1 MEIQKVK
8 ISDLPVTEDLNGLK
22 TLGTTAENTSKAAEL
37 TFIADAATSANEAA
51 TNANQAAENA
61 NTSAANADAK
71 AEAAQKAADNATASA
86 NQADQAA
93 VNANT
98 ATTRATAAA
107 EKAENAADVAIGV
120 VNEAQQATA
129 NANQAAQSANEA
141 ATNANQA
148 AASANDAATEAHT
161 QAEYAKTQGDYA
173 KAEGDRVLAEK
184 GQPGGL
190 AELDESG
197 RVPSSQLPSYVD
209 DVVEYSS
216 RSDFPATGESGKIY
230 VATDTNLAYRWGGT
244 EYVEI
249 SPSLAL
255 GTTAETAGRGDWTQA
270 AYNHSLI
277 KDGSNP
283 HKTTF
288 ASLPDKPTSLP
299 PGGNAGGDLTGTY
312 PNPTIGAGK
321 VTTAKIADGAVIAAK
336 LAEQYIVNR
345 GAISDLN
352 NATTYG
358 FYTYDTTTQN
368 APTSYGSVIVVE
380 GTGHEANWVQLALG
394 YSSGDVNPSI
404 FIRLRQ
410 SYTVWGPWVKVWNSN
425 NFNPDSKLSYS
436 EFGGDLDTIST
447 SGMYRLLSGCTNIPL
462 GSSQGCFLLHTNW
475 DANAAQQMYFVYST
489 TDIYI
494 RNKVNGTWKPWQKV
508 WNAGN
513 FNPDSK
519 FPYLGMGGVN
529 DNSNEIGAGYS
540 GSSAG
545 GNFNGP
551 FIKFGQTSNYM
562 TELYNRHDQDVF
574 QIRRMVNGEWQ
585 AFVNLWHSG
594 NFNPDDKFGFSAD
607 QLSDLNNAPNNAF
620 FVGAYNA
627 TNSPV
632 QNSWSNGFTIAYGNN
647 TDFRKQFCYAGE
659 KWWTRGRDG
668 VNWGT
673 WRQIWD
679 SGNFNPDNYLPLSG
693 GKMITGDFQFKDGV
707 SVRDAAGRS
716 VVGLLDVAGDG
727 VCVAVGNGI
736 RKTRIVTP
744 DDTPVY
750 RNDSKGTY
758 RIYDSSNLGNAT
770 TSKAGLMS
778 AADKTKL
785 DGLSGG
791 GLNIPASGEVAISG
805 WTYNGKQ
812 VYAQRWTGEFTGVT
826 KNLTTIEGLSAILM
840 KGGTL
845 FLYGSQSNSVG
856 LGSSQW
862 NQTTGDIARISDL
875 QYNLSTGS
883 VTVAAWYG
891 GTSSP
896 TTVNWSYEVWAAYT
910 K

>member
-249 SPSLAL
+249 GPSLAL

-345 GAISDLN
+345 DAAADLN
-352 NATTYG
+352 TATAYG
-358 FYTYDTTTQN
+358 VYTYNKNTANT
-368 APTSYGSVIVVE
+368 PTEYGSVFVLE
-380 GTGHEANWVQLALG
+380 GTGRAANWIQLAIG
-394 YSSGDVNPSI
+394 YSVGYI
-404 FIRLRQ
+404 FP
-410 SYTVWGPWVKVWNSN
+410 V
-425 NFNPDSKLSYS
+425 
-436 EFGGDLDTIST
+436 
-447 SGMYRLLSGCTNIPL
+447 
-462 GSSQGCFLLHTNW
+462 
-475 DANAAQQMYFVYST
+475 
-489 TDIYI
+489 IYI
-494 RNKVNGTWKPWQKV
+494 RYRTSLTNWGNWARV
-508 WNAGN
+508 W
-513 FNPDSK
+513 D
-519 FPYLGMGGVN
+519 
-529 DNSNEIGAGYS
+529 
-540 GSSAG
+540 
-545 GNFNGP
+545 
-551 FIKFGQTSNYM
+551 
-562 TELYNRHDQDVF
+562 
-574 QIRRMVNGEWQ
+574 
-585 AFVNLWHSG
+585 SG
-594 NFNPDDKFGFSAD
+594 NFNPDNYLNAKKG
-607 QLSDLNNAPNNAF
+607 LISDLNTATGSGVYYFSTPGSVNTPENYGSLLVVATVDNGSPWINQFAFGTSNKIWHRQNINNA
-620 FVGAYNA
+620 GW
-627 TNSPV
+627 
-632 QNSWSNGFTIAYGNN
+632 NSWTYL
-647 TDFRKQFCYAGE
+647 Y
-659 KWWTRGRDG
+659 
-668 VNWGT
+668 
-673 WRQIWD
+673 D

-693 GKMITGDFQFKDGV
+693 NKMITGDFQFKDGV

-736 RKTRIVTP
+736 RQTRIVTP

-750 RNDSKGTY
+750 RNDSKGSY

-862 NQTTGDIARISDL
+862 NQNTGDITRISDL

-883 VTVAAWYG
+883 VTVAAWYS

>member
-61 NTSAANADAK
+61 NTSASNADAK
-71 AEAAQKAADNATASA
+71 AEVAQKAADNATASA

-209 DVVEYSS
+209 DVINVATYSQL
-216 RSDFPATGESGKIY
+216 PNPGESGKIY
-230 VATDTNLAYRWGGT
+230 ITEDTNLAYRWSGT
-244 EYVEI
+244 GYAEI

-255 GTTAETAGRGDWTQA
+255 GTTAETAGRGDWTHE

-288 ASLPDKPTSLP
+288 ASLPDKDKVWTSDNFNPDNYLPKTTPT
-299 PGGNAGGDLTGTY
+299 
-312 PNPTIGAGK
+312 
-321 VTTAKIADGAVIAAK
+321 ADGGV
-336 LAEQYIVNR
+336 IVNGETAVGKR
-345 GAISDLN
+345 PYLKFHIPGVNHSQFVMDENGTVNLLNGSDQTPGAFKSFSAGAIFSNGKRVWDSGNLNPDDKFGFSAAQLSDLN
-352 NATTYG
+352 NAPNNAFFVGAYNATNSPVQNSWSNGFTIAYG
-358 FYTYDTTTQN
+358 
-368 APTSYGSVIVVE
+368 
-380 GTGHEANWVQLALG
+380 
-394 YSSGDVNPSI
+394 
-404 FIRLRQ
+404 
-410 SYTVWGPWVKVWNSN
+410 N
-425 NFNPDSKLSYS
+425 NTDFKKQFCYAGEKWWTRGRD
-436 EFGGDLDTIST
+436 G
-447 SGMYRLLSGCTNIPL
+447 
-462 GSSQGCFLLHTNW
+462 TNW
-475 DANAAQQMYFVYST
+475 GAWRQIWDS
-489 TDIYI
+489 
-494 RNKVNGTWKPWQKV
+494 GS
-508 WNAGN
+508 

-585 AFVNLWHSG
+585 PFVSLWHSG
-594 NFNPDDKFGFSAD
+594 
-607 QLSDLNNAPNNAF
+607 
-620 FVGAYNA
+620 
-627 TNSPV
+627 
-632 QNSWSNGFTIAYGNN
+632 
-647 TDFRKQFCYAGE
+647 
-659 KWWTRGRDG
+659 
-668 VNWGT
+668 
-673 WRQIWD
+673 
-679 SGNFNPDNYLPLSG
+679 
-693 GKMITGDFQFKDGV
+693 
-707 SVRDAAGRS
+707 
-716 VVGLLDVAGDG
+716 
-727 VCVAVGNGI
+727 
-736 RKTRIVTP
+736 
-744 DDTPVY
+744 
-750 RNDSKGTY
+750 
-758 RIYDSSNLGNAT
+758 NLGNAT

-812 VYAQRWTGEFTGVT
+812 VYAQRWAGDTSTGAVVSGRNTSKTLASVNMSQLIMQGGAFY
-826 KNLTTIEGLSAILM
+826 LS
-840 KGGTL
+840 
-845 FLYGSQSNSVG
+845 
-856 LGSSQW
+856 
-862 NQTTGDIARISDL
+862 GDIANTFTVLGSQRWADSGAPIMNSRLDFNVEDGTVTL
-875 QYNLSTGS
+875 KIYST
-883 VTVAAWYG
+883 
-891 GTSSP
+891 TSG
-896 TTVNWSYEVWAAYT
+896 VFVYDIWAAYT

>member
-148 AASANDAATEAHT
+148 ATSANDAATEAHT

-209 DVVEYSS
+209 DVINVATYSQL
-216 RSDFPATGESGKIY
+216 PNPGESGKIY
-230 VATDTNLAYRWGGT
+230 ITEDTNLTYRWSGT
-244 EYVEI
+244 GYAEI

-299 PGGNAGGDLTGTY
+299 AEGGEAESA
-312 PNPTIGAGK
+312 IK
-321 VTTAKIADGAVIAAK
+321 DGNGNVIA
-336 LAEQYIVNR
+336 
-345 GAISDLN
+345 
-352 NATTYG
+352 
-358 FYTYDTTTQN
+358 
-368 APTSYGSVIVVE
+368 
-380 GTGHEANWVQLALG
+380 
-394 YSSGDVNPSI
+394 
-404 FIRLRQ
+404 
-410 SYTVWGPWVKVWNSN
+410 
-425 NFNPDSKLSYS
+425 
-436 EFGGDLDTIST
+436 
-447 SGMYRLLSGCTNIPL
+447 
-462 GSSQGCFLLHTNW
+462 
-475 DANAAQQMYFVYST
+475 
-489 TDIYI
+489 
-494 RNKVNGTWKPWQKV
+494 
-508 WNAGN
+508 
-513 FNPDSK
+513 
-519 FPYLGMGGVN
+519 
-529 DNSNEIGAGYS
+529 
-540 GSSAG
+540 
-545 GNFNGP
+545 
-551 FIKFGQTSNYM
+551 
-562 TELYNRHDQDVF
+562 
-574 QIRRMVNGEWQ
+574 
-585 AFVNLWHSG
+585 
-594 NFNPDDKFGFSAD
+594 
-607 QLSDLNNAPNNAF
+607 
-620 FVGAYNA
+620 
-627 TNSPV
+627 
-632 QNSWSNGFTIAYGNN
+632 N
-647 TDFRKQFCYAGE
+647 T
-659 KWWTRGRDG
+659 
-668 VNWGT
+668 
-673 WRQIWD
+673 
-679 SGNFNPDNYLPLSG
+679 YLPLSG
-693 GKMITGDFQFKDGV
+693 NKMITGDFQLKDGV
-707 SVRDAAGRS
+707 AVRDAAGRS

-727 VCVAVGNGI
+727 VCVTVGNGVK
-736 RKTRIVTP
+736 KTRIITP

-750 RNDSKGTY
+750 RNDSKGAYRIYDSSNFNPDNYLNAKKGLIADLNTATDSGVYYFSTPGSVNTPENYGSLLVVATVDNGSPWINQFAFGTSNKIWHRQNINNAGWNSWTY
-758 RIYDSSNLGNAT
+758 LYDSSNFNPDNYLLLSGGTMTGDITFGSNGRSLRGSDGWNIAGVLYDTPNARYVTAIGTGSRRLILVSPDSIYRGAGRVAEDYMIYDSSNLGNAT

-805 WTYNGKQ
+805 WMYNGKQ
-812 VYAQRWTGEFTGVT
+812 VYAQRWAGDTSTGAVVSGRNTSKTLASVNMSQLIMQGGAFY
-826 KNLTTIEGLSAILM
+826 LS
-840 KGGTL
+840 
-845 FLYGSQSNSVG
+845 
-856 LGSSQW
+856 
-862 NQTTGDIARISDL
+862 GDIANTFTVLGSQRWADSGAPIMNSRLDFNVEDGTVTL
-875 QYNLSTGS
+875 KIYST
-883 VTVAAWYG
+883 
-891 GTSSP
+891 TSG
-896 TTVNWSYEVWAAYT
+896 VFVYDIWAAYT

>member
-120 VNEAQQATA
+120 VKEAQQATD
-129 NANQAAQSANEA
+129 NAIQAAQSANEA

-148 AASANDAATEAHT
+148 ATSANEAATNANQAATSANDAATEAHT

-209 DVVEYSS
+209 DVINVATYSQL
-216 RSDFPATGESGKIY
+216 PNPGESGKIY
-230 VATDTNLAYRWGGT
+230 ITEDTNLTYRWSGT
-244 EYVEI
+244 GYAEI

-299 PGGNAGGDLTGTY
+299 AEGGEAESA
-312 PNPTIGAGK
+312 IK
-321 VTTAKIADGAVIAAK
+321 DGNGNVIA
-336 LAEQYIVNR
+336 
-345 GAISDLN
+345 
-352 NATTYG
+352 
-358 FYTYDTTTQN
+358 
-368 APTSYGSVIVVE
+368 
-380 GTGHEANWVQLALG
+380 
-394 YSSGDVNPSI
+394 
-404 FIRLRQ
+404 
-410 SYTVWGPWVKVWNSN
+410 
-425 NFNPDSKLSYS
+425 
-436 EFGGDLDTIST
+436 
-447 SGMYRLLSGCTNIPL
+447 
-462 GSSQGCFLLHTNW
+462 
-475 DANAAQQMYFVYST
+475 
-489 TDIYI
+489 
-494 RNKVNGTWKPWQKV
+494 
-508 WNAGN
+508 
-513 FNPDSK
+513 
-519 FPYLGMGGVN
+519 
-529 DNSNEIGAGYS
+529 
-540 GSSAG
+540 
-545 GNFNGP
+545 
-551 FIKFGQTSNYM
+551 
-562 TELYNRHDQDVF
+562 
-574 QIRRMVNGEWQ
+574 
-585 AFVNLWHSG
+585 
-594 NFNPDDKFGFSAD
+594 
-607 QLSDLNNAPNNAF
+607 
-620 FVGAYNA
+620 
-627 TNSPV
+627 
-632 QNSWSNGFTIAYGNN
+632 N
-647 TDFRKQFCYAGE
+647 T
-659 KWWTRGRDG
+659 
-668 VNWGT
+668 
-673 WRQIWD
+673 
-679 SGNFNPDNYLPLSG
+679 YLPLSG
-693 GKMITGDFQFKDGV
+693 NKMITGDFQLKDGV
-707 SVRDAAGRS
+707 AVRNAAGRS

-727 VCVAVGNGI
+727 VCVAVGNGVK
-736 RKTRIVTP
+736 KTRIITP

-750 RNDSKGTY
+750 RNDSKGAY
-758 RIYDSSNLGNAT
+758 RIYDSSNFNPDNYLNAKKGLIADLNTATDSGVYYFSTPGSVNTPENYGSLLVVATVDNGSPWINQFAFGTSNKIWHRQNINNAGWNSWMYLYDSSNFNPDNYLLLSGGTMTGDITFGSNGRSLRGSDGGNIAGVLYDTPNARYVTAIGTGSRRLILVSPASIYRGAGGVAENYMIYDSSNLGNAT

-812 VYAQRWTGEFTGVT
+812 VYAQRWTGEFIGVT

-856 LGSSQW
+856 LCSSRW
-862 NQTTGDIARISDL
+862 NQNTGGITHISDL
-875 QYNLSTGS
+875 QYSLSTGS

-891 GTSSP
+891 GASSP

>member
-148 AASANDAATEAHT
+148 ATSANDAATEAHT

-209 DVVEYSS
+209 DVINVATYSQL
-216 RSDFPATGESGKIY
+216 PNPGESGKIY
-230 VATDTNLAYRWGGT
+230 ITEDTNLTYRWSGSG
-244 EYVEI
+244 YVEI

-255 GTTAETAGRGDWTQA
+255 GETSATAYRGDRGKA
-270 AYNHSLI
+270 AYDHSQI

-288 ASLPDKPTSLP
+288 ASLPDKPTSLT

-345 GAISDLN
+345 GAASDLN
-352 NATTYG
+352 SATTYG

-380 GTGHEANWVQLALG
+380 GTGREANWAQLALG

-425 NFNPDSKLSYS
+425 NFNPDDYLPKTTPNVNGGIIINGETTVGYRPYLKFHIPGVNYSQFVMDENGTVHLLNGSEQTPRTYKPLKAGPIFSNGNRVWDSGNFNPDSKLNYS

-462 GSSQGCFLLHTNW
+462 GSLQGCFLLHTNW

-494 RNKVNGTWKPWQKV
+494 RNKVGGTWKPWQKV

-585 AFVNLWHSG
+585 PFVSLWHSG
-594 NFNPDDKFGFSAD
+594 
-607 QLSDLNNAPNNAF
+607 
-620 FVGAYNA
+620 
-627 TNSPV
+627 
-632 QNSWSNGFTIAYGNN
+632 
-647 TDFRKQFCYAGE
+647 
-659 KWWTRGRDG
+659 
-668 VNWGT
+668 
-673 WRQIWD
+673 
-679 SGNFNPDNYLPLSG
+679 
-693 GKMITGDFQFKDGV
+693 
-707 SVRDAAGRS
+707 
-716 VVGLLDVAGDG
+716 
-727 VCVAVGNGI
+727 
-736 RKTRIVTP
+736 
-744 DDTPVY
+744 
-750 RNDSKGTY
+750 
-758 RIYDSSNLGNAT
+758 NLGNAT

-862 NQTTGDIARISDL
+862 NQNTGDITRISDL

>member
-321 VTTAKIADGAVIAAK
+321 VTTAKIADKAVTAAK
-336 LAEQYIVNR
+336 LADQYIVNR
-345 GAISDLN
+345 DAAADLNTATAYGVYTYNKNTANTPTEYGSVFVLEGTGRASNWIQLAIGYSEGYIFPVIYIRYRTSLTNWGNWARVWDSSNFNPDNKFGLSGIISDLN
-352 NATTYG
+352 NAPLNAVFSTNGTPA
-358 FYTYDTTTQN
+358 N
-368 APTSYGSVIVVE
+368 APLENAYFQGFTF
-380 GTGHEANWVQLALG
+380 AMDN
-394 YSSGDVNPSI
+394 
-404 FIRLRQ
+404 
-410 SYTVWGPWVKVWNSN
+410 
-425 NFNPDSKLSYS
+425 NPDFKRQWAFKDKKIWFRNLHAGSWSAWT
-436 EFGGDLDTIST
+436 DV
-447 SGMYRLLSGCTNIPL
+447 IPL
-462 GSSQGCFLLHTNW
+462 
-475 DANAAQQMYFVYST
+475 
-489 TDIYI
+489 
-494 RNKVNGTWKPWQKV
+494 
-508 WNAGN
+508 
-513 FNPDSK
+513 
-519 FPYLGMGGVN
+519 
-529 DNSNEIGAGYS
+529 
-540 GSSAG
+540 
-545 GNFNGP
+545 
-551 FIKFGQTSNYM
+551 
-562 TELYNRHDQDVF
+562 
-574 QIRRMVNGEWQ
+574 
-585 AFVNLWHSG
+585 
-594 NFNPDDKFGFSAD
+594 
-607 QLSDLNNAPNNAF
+607 
-620 FVGAYNA
+620 
-627 TNSPV
+627 
-632 QNSWSNGFTIAYGNN
+632 
-647 TDFRKQFCYAGE
+647 
-659 KWWTRGRDG
+659 
-668 VNWGT
+668 
-673 WRQIWD
+673 
-679 SGNFNPDNYLPLSG
+679 DNYLPLSG
-693 GKMITGDFQFKDGV
+693 NKMITGDFQFKDGV
-707 SVRDAAGRS
+707 SVRDATGRS

-727 VCVAVGNGI
+727 VCVALGNSV
-736 RKTRIVTP
+736 RNTRIVTP

-750 RNDSKGTY
+750 RNDSKGAY

-770 TSKAGLMS
+770 TSQAGLMS

-845 FLYGSQSNSVG
+845 FLYGSRSNSVG

-862 NQTTGDIARISDL
+862 NQNTGDITRISDL

>member
-61 NTSAANADAK
+61 NTSATNADAK

-148 AASANDAATEAHT
+148 ATSANDAATEAHT

-209 DVVEYSS
+209 DVINVATYSQL
-216 RSDFPATGESGKIY
+216 PNPGESGKIY
-230 VATDTNLAYRWGGT
+230 ITEDTNLTYRWSGT
-244 EYVEI
+244 GYAEI

-288 ASLPDKPTSLP
+288 ASLPDKPTSLT

-345 GAISDLN
+345 GAASDLN
-352 NATTYG
+352 SATTYG

-380 GTGHEANWVQLALG
+380 GTGREANWAQLALG

-425 NFNPDSKLSYS
+425 
-436 EFGGDLDTIST
+436 DL
-447 SGMYRLLSGCTNIPL
+447 
-462 GSSQGCFLLHTNW
+462 
-475 DANAAQQMYFVYST
+475 
-489 TDIYI
+489 
-494 RNKVNGTWKPWQKV
+494 
-508 WNAGN
+508 
-513 FNPDSK
+513 
-519 FPYLGMGGVN
+519 
-529 DNSNEIGAGYS
+529 
-540 GSSAG
+540 
-545 GNFNGP
+545 
-551 FIKFGQTSNYM
+551 
-562 TELYNRHDQDVF
+562 
-574 QIRRMVNGEWQ
+574 
-585 AFVNLWHSG
+585 
-594 NFNPDDKFGFSAD
+594 NPDDYLPKTTPNVNGGIIINGETTVGYRPYLKFHIPGVNYSQFVMD
-607 QLSDLNNAPNNAF
+607 ENGTVHLLNGSEQTTGTYKPLKAGPIF
-620 FVGAYNA
+620 
-627 TNSPV
+627 
-632 QNSWSNGFTIAYGNN
+632 SNGN
-647 TDFRKQFCYAGE
+647 R
-659 KWWTRGRDG
+659 
-668 VNWGT
+668 V
-673 WRQIWD
+673 WD
-679 SGNFNPDNYLPLSG
+679 SGNFNPDSKLNYSEFGGDLNTVGTSGIYRLLSSCTNTPNSGSSQGSHIIHTNWDTNAAHQLYFEYYGSMFYRYKHG
-693 GKMITGDFQFKDGV
+693 GEWSDWKRVWTQFEFNPDSKFNNLYNVNDSDNV
-707 SVRDAAGRS
+707 
-716 VVGLLDVAGDG
+716 
-727 VCVAVGNGI
+727 VGNGYTITETGSSFSGPFLKWGKKDYMVEFFTGNNINDI
-736 RKTRIVTP
+736 RI
-744 DDTPVY
+744 
-750 RNDSKGTY
+750 RNMFNGVWGDSVKMYHSG
-758 RIYDSSNLGNAT
+758 NLGNAT
-770 TSKAGLMS
+770 TSQAGLMS

-791 GLNIPASGEVAISG
+791 GLNIPASGEVAVSG

-812 VYAQRWTGEFTGVT
+812 VYAQRWTGEFTGGT

-862 NQTTGDIARISDL
+862 NQTTGDITRISDL

>member
-1 MEIQKVK
+1 MILTEAQLQEIAARVASIIRAQSTGVGE
-8 ISDLPVTEDLNGLK
+8 LPIAETLEGIVSIPALRFNGNVPEVVEAPIGKLQDIALDAVTDATNAATEATEEAIQATNQAKAATDRATAGAERVEEATSNAEQALTQANK
-22 TLGTTAENTSKAAEL
+22 AIADASTAITTAETAATNANAKADLAQQ
-37 TFIADAATSANEAA
+37 AATSAN
-51 TNANQAAENA
+51 
-61 NTSAANADAK
+61 
-71 AEAAQKAADNATASA
+71 
-86 NQADQAA
+86 
-93 VNANT
+93 T
-98 ATTRATAAA
+98 ATTNATS
-107 EKAENAADVAIGV
+107 
-120 VNEAQQATA
+120 QA
-129 NANQAAQSANEA
+129 N
-141 ATNANQA
+141 
-148 AASANDAATEAHT
+148 
-161 QAEYAKTQGDYA
+161 YAKTQGDYA
-173 KAEGDRVLAEK
+173 KAEGDRVLADK

-209 DVVEYSS
+209 DVINVATYSQL
-216 RSDFPATGESGKIY
+216 PNPGESGKIY
-230 VATDTNLAYRWGGT
+230 ITEDTNLTYRWSGT
-244 EYVEI
+244 GYAEI

-312 PNPTIGAGK
+312 PNPTIA
-321 VTTAKIADGAVIAAK
+321 AGAVTAAK

-345 GAISDLN
+345 GAVSDLN

-358 FYTYDTTTQN
+358 FYTYDATTQN
-368 APTSYGSVIVVE
+368 APTSYGSVLVVE
-380 GTGHEANWVQLALG
+380 GTGRAGNWIQLAIG
-394 YSSGDVNPSI
+394 YSSGYI
-404 FIRLRQ
+404 FP
-410 SYTVWGPWVKVWNSN
+410 V
-425 NFNPDSKLSYS
+425 
-436 EFGGDLDTIST
+436 
-447 SGMYRLLSGCTNIPL
+447 
-462 GSSQGCFLLHTNW
+462 
-475 DANAAQQMYFVYST
+475 
-489 TDIYI
+489 IYI
-494 RNKVNGTWKPWQKV
+494 RYRTSLTYW
-508 WNAGN
+508 GN
-513 FNPDSK
+513 WAR
-519 FPYLGMGGVN
+519 V
-529 DNSNEIGAGYS
+529 
-540 GSSAG
+540 
-545 GNFNGP
+545 
-551 FIKFGQTSNYM
+551 
-562 TELYNRHDQDVF
+562 
-574 QIRRMVNGEWQ
+574 
-585 AFVNLWHSG
+585 
-594 NFNPDDKFGFSAD
+594 
-607 QLSDLNNAPNNAF
+607 
-620 FVGAYNA
+620 
-627 TNSPV
+627 
-632 QNSWSNGFTIAYGNN
+632 
-647 TDFRKQFCYAGE
+647 
-659 KWWTRGRDG
+659 
-668 VNWGT
+668 
-673 WRQIWD
+673 WD
-679 SGNFNPDNYLPLSG
+679 SSNFNPDNYLPLSG
-693 GKMITGDFQFKDGV
+693 NKMITGDFQFKDGV
-707 SVRDAAGRS
+707 AVRDAAGRS

-727 VCVAVGNGI
+727 VCVAVGNSAK
-736 RKTRIVTP
+736 KTRIITP

-750 RNDSKGTY
+750 RNDSKGAY
-758 RIYDSSNLGNAT
+758 RIYDSSNFNPNDYLPLSGNKTITGNVALANEVMITNQNGGNLVGFRNSLSEFGDAGHATRIVSNDSDLQHWRGGQNTIIYDSSNLGNAT

-845 FLYGSQSNSVG
+845 FLYESRSNSVG

-862 NQTTGDIARISDL
+862 NQTTGDITRISDL

>member
-270 AYNHSLI
+270 GYNHSLI

-299 PGGNAGGDLTGTY
+299 AEGGEAESA
-312 PNPTIGAGK
+312 IK
-321 VTTAKIADGAVIAAK
+321 DGNGNVIANTYLPLSGNKMITGDFQFKDGVAVRDAAGRSVVG
-336 LAEQYIVNR
+336 LLDVAGDGVCVAVGNSVRNTRIVTPDDTPVYRNDSK
-345 GAISDLN
+345 GAYRI
-352 NATTYG
+352 
-358 FYTYDTTTQN
+358 YD
-368 APTSYGSVIVVE
+368 
-380 GTGHEANWVQLALG
+380 
-394 YSSGDVNPSI
+394 SS
-404 FIRLRQ
+404 
-410 SYTVWGPWVKVWNSN
+410 
-425 NFNPDSKLSYS
+425 NFNPDRKLSYS

-494 RNKVNGTWKPWQKV
+494 RNKVGGTWKPWQKV

-585 AFVNLWHSG
+585 PFVSLWHSG
-594 NFNPDDKFGFSAD
+594 
-607 QLSDLNNAPNNAF
+607 
-620 FVGAYNA
+620 
-627 TNSPV
+627 
-632 QNSWSNGFTIAYGNN
+632 
-647 TDFRKQFCYAGE
+647 
-659 KWWTRGRDG
+659 
-668 VNWGT
+668 
-673 WRQIWD
+673 
-679 SGNFNPDNYLPLSG
+679 
-693 GKMITGDFQFKDGV
+693 
-707 SVRDAAGRS
+707 
-716 VVGLLDVAGDG
+716 
-727 VCVAVGNGI
+727 
-736 RKTRIVTP
+736 
-744 DDTPVY
+744 
-750 RNDSKGTY
+750 
-758 RIYDSSNLGNAT
+758 NLGNAT
-770 TSKAGLMS
+770 TSQAGLMS

-862 NQTTGDIARISDL
+862 NQTTGDITRISDL

>member
-22 TLGTTAENTSKAAEL
+22 TLGATAENTSKAAEL

-148 AASANDAATEAHT
+148 ATSANDAATEAHT

-209 DVVEYSS
+209 DVINVATYSQL
-216 RSDFPATGESGKIY
+216 PNPGESGKIY
-230 VATDTNLAYRWGGT
+230 ITEDTNLTYRWSGT
-244 EYVEI
+244 GYAEI

-255 GTTAETAGRGDWTQA
+255 GTTAETAGRGDWTHE

-345 GAISDLN
+345 GAASDLN
-352 NATTYG
+352 SATTYG

-380 GTGHEANWVQLALG
+380 GTGREANWAQLALG

-425 NFNPDSKLSYS
+425 DLNPDRKLSYS

-494 RNKVNGTWKPWQKV
+494 RNKVGGTWNPWQKV

-513 FNPDSK
+513 FNPD
-519 FPYLGMGGVN
+519 
-529 DNSNEIGAGYS
+529 
-540 GSSAG
+540 
-545 GNFNGP
+545 
-551 FIKFGQTSNYM
+551 
-562 TELYNRHDQDVF
+562 
-574 QIRRMVNGEWQ
+574 
-585 AFVNLWHSG
+585 
-594 NFNPDDKFGFSAD
+594 DKFGFNAT

-647 TDFRKQFCYAGE
+647 TDFKKQFCYAGE

-668 VNWGT
+668 TNWGA

-679 SGNFNPDNYLPLSG
+679 SRSFNPANYLNANKGLIADLNTATDSG
-693 GKMITGDFQFKDGV
+693 VYYFSTPGSVNTPEGYGSLLVVTTIDNGSPWINQF
-707 SVRDAAGRS
+707 AF
-716 VVGLLDVAGDG
+716 
-727 VCVAVGNGI
+727 
-736 RKTRIVTP
+736 
-744 DDTPVY
+744 
-750 RNDSKGTY
+750 GTSNKIWHRQNINNRGWNSWTY
-758 RIYDSSNLGNAT
+758 LYDSGNLGNAT
-770 TSKAGLMS
+770 TSQAGLMS

-862 NQTTGDIARISDL
+862 NQTTGDITRISDL

>member
-148 AASANDAATEAHT
+148 ATSANDAATEAHT

-173 KAEGDRVLAEK
+173 KSEGDRVLAEK

-209 DVVEYSS
+209 DVVEYPS

-288 ASLPDKPTSLP
+288 ASLPDKPASLP
-299 PGGNAGGDLTGTY
+299 ANGGNAESA
-312 PNPTIGAGK
+312 IK
-321 VTTAKIADGAVIAAK
+321 DGNGNVIA
-336 LAEQYIVNR
+336 
-345 GAISDLN
+345 
-352 NATTYG
+352 
-358 FYTYDTTTQN
+358 
-368 APTSYGSVIVVE
+368 
-380 GTGHEANWVQLALG
+380 
-394 YSSGDVNPSI
+394 
-404 FIRLRQ
+404 
-410 SYTVWGPWVKVWNSN
+410 
-425 NFNPDSKLSYS
+425 
-436 EFGGDLDTIST
+436 
-447 SGMYRLLSGCTNIPL
+447 
-462 GSSQGCFLLHTNW
+462 
-475 DANAAQQMYFVYST
+475 
-489 TDIYI
+489 
-494 RNKVNGTWKPWQKV
+494 
-508 WNAGN
+508 
-513 FNPDSK
+513 
-519 FPYLGMGGVN
+519 
-529 DNSNEIGAGYS
+529 
-540 GSSAG
+540 
-545 GNFNGP
+545 
-551 FIKFGQTSNYM
+551 
-562 TELYNRHDQDVF
+562 
-574 QIRRMVNGEWQ
+574 
-585 AFVNLWHSG
+585 
-594 NFNPDDKFGFSAD
+594 
-607 QLSDLNNAPNNAF
+607 
-620 FVGAYNA
+620 
-627 TNSPV
+627 
-632 QNSWSNGFTIAYGNN
+632 N
-647 TDFRKQFCYAGE
+647 T
-659 KWWTRGRDG
+659 
-668 VNWGT
+668 
-673 WRQIWD
+673 
-679 SGNFNPDNYLPLSG
+679 YLPLSG
-693 GKMITGDFQFKDGV
+693 NKMITGDFQFKDGV
-707 SVRDAAGRS
+707 AVRDATGRS

-727 VCVAVGNGI
+727 VCVAVGNSVN
-736 RKTRIVTP
+736 KTRIITP

-750 RNDSKGTY
+750 RNDSKGAY
-758 RIYDSSNLGNAT
+758 RIYDSSNFNPDNYMPLSGGVMSARNSYPQLSMPMPTSVSGDSVFLHIGISSDSKVKLRRYNATLDSFSELSLSNTELTAILNGVSRTIYHSGNFNPGNYLLLSGGTMTGDIAFGSNGRSLRGSDGGNIAGVLYDTPNERYVTAIGTGSRRLILVSPASIYRGADGVAENYMIYDSGNLGNAT

-862 NQTTGDIARISDL
+862 NQTTGDITRISDL

>member
-51 TNANQAAENA
+51 TNANQAAKNA

-71 AEAAQKAADNATASA
+71 AEAAQKAANNATASA

-209 DVVEYSS
+209 DVINVATYSQL
-216 RSDFPATGESGKIY
+216 PNPGESGKIY
-230 VATDTNLAYRWGGT
+230 ITEDTNLTYRWSGSG
-244 EYVEI
+244 YVEI

-255 GTTAETAGRGDWTQA
+255 GETSATAYRGDRGKA
-270 AYNHSLI
+270 AYDHSQI

-299 PGGNAGGDLTGTY
+299 PGGNAGGDLAGTY
-312 PNPTIGAGK
+312 PNPTIGTGK
-321 VTTAKIADGAVIAAK
+321 VTTAKIADKAVTAAK
-336 LAEQYIVNR
+336 LADQYIVNR
-345 GAISDLN
+345 GAVSNLN

-358 FYTYDTTTQN
+358 FYTYDATTQN

-380 GTGHEANWVQLALG
+380 GTGHEANWAQLALG

-410 SYTVWGPWVKVWNSN
+410 SYIAWGPWVKVWNSN
-425 NFNPDSKLSYS
+425 NFNPDDYLPKTTPNVNGGIIINGETTVGYRPYLKFHIPGVNYSQFVMDENGTVHLLNGSEQTPGTYKPLKAGPIFSNGNRVWDSGNFNPDSKLNYS

-494 RNKVNGTWKPWQKV
+494 RNKVGGTWNPWQKV

-585 AFVNLWHSG
+585 PFVSLWHSG
-594 NFNPDDKFGFSAD
+594 
-607 QLSDLNNAPNNAF
+607 
-620 FVGAYNA
+620 
-627 TNSPV
+627 
-632 QNSWSNGFTIAYGNN
+632 
-647 TDFRKQFCYAGE
+647 
-659 KWWTRGRDG
+659 
-668 VNWGT
+668 
-673 WRQIWD
+673 
-679 SGNFNPDNYLPLSG
+679 
-693 GKMITGDFQFKDGV
+693 
-707 SVRDAAGRS
+707 
-716 VVGLLDVAGDG
+716 
-727 VCVAVGNGI
+727 
-736 RKTRIVTP
+736 
-744 DDTPVY
+744 
-750 RNDSKGTY
+750 
-758 RIYDSSNLGNAT
+758 NLGNAT

-862 NQTTGDIARISDL
+862 NQTTGDITRISDL

>member
-61 NTSAANADAK
+61 NTSATNADAK

-148 AASANDAATEAHT
+148 AENANTSATNADAKAEAAQKAADNATASANQADQAAVNANTATTRATAAAEKAENAADVAIGVVNEAQQATANANQAAQSANEAATNANQAATSANDAATEAHT

-209 DVVEYSS
+209 DVVEYPS
-216 RSDFPATGESGKIY
+216 RSDFPTTGESGKIY

-299 PGGNAGGDLTGTY
+299 PDGAAGGDLAGSY

-321 VTTAKIADGAVIAAK
+321 VTTAKIANGAVTAAK
-336 LAEQYIVNR
+336 LADQYIVNR
-345 GAISDLN
+345 GAASDLN

-358 FYTYDTTTQN
+358 FYTYDATTQN

-380 GTGHEANWVQLALG
+380 GTGLAGNWVQLALG
-394 YSSGDVNPSI
+394 YSAGNVNPSV
-404 FIRLRQ
+404 FVRFRQ
-410 SYTVWGPWVKVWNSN
+410 SLESWSSWVKIWKSN
-425 NFNPDSKLSYS
+425 DFNPDSKLNYNG
-436 EFGGDLDTIST
+436 FNGDLNTIDT
-447 SGMYRLLSGCTNIPL
+447 SGLYRLGSGCTNTPNS
-462 GSSQGCFLLHTNW
+462 GSSIGGHILHTKW
-475 DANAAQQMYFVYST
+475 DTAAGHQLYFEYYGSMF
-489 TDIYI
+489 Y
-494 RNKVNGTWKPWQKV
+494 RYKHGGEWSV
-508 WNAGN
+508 WNRVWTGFE

-519 FPYLGMGGVN
+519 FNNLENVN
-529 DNSNEIGAGYS
+529 D
-540 GSSAG
+540 
-545 GNFNGP
+545 
-551 FIKFGQTSNYM
+551 
-562 TELYNRHDQDVF
+562 
-574 QIRRMVNGEWQ
+574 
-585 AFVNLWHSG
+585 
-594 NFNPDDKFGFSAD
+594 
-607 QLSDLNNAPNNAF
+607 SDN
-620 FVGAYNA
+620 V
-627 TNSPV
+627 
-632 QNSWSNGFTIAYGNN
+632 
-647 TDFRKQFCYAGE
+647 
-659 KWWTRGRDG
+659 
-668 VNWGT
+668 
-673 WRQIWD
+673 
-679 SGNFNPDNYLPLSG
+679 
-693 GKMITGDFQFKDGV
+693 
-707 SVRDAAGRS
+707 
-716 VVGLLDVAGDG
+716 
-727 VCVAVGNGI
+727 VGNGYTITETGSSFSGPFLKWGKKDYMIEFFTGNNFNDI
-736 RKTRIVTP
+736 RI
-744 DDTPVY
+744 
-750 RNDSKGTY
+750 RNMFNGVWGDSVKMYHSG
-758 RIYDSSNLGNAT
+758 NLGNAT
-770 TSKAGLMS
+770 TSQAGLMS
-778 AADKTKL
+778 AADKIKL
-785 DGLSGG
+785 DGLSDGG
-791 GLNIPASGEVAISG
+791 GLNIPAYGEVAISG
-805 WTYNGKQ
+805 WMYNGKQ
-812 VYAQRWTGEFTGVT
+812 VYAQRWAGDTSTGAVVSGRNTSKTLASVNMSQLIMQGGAFY
-826 KNLTTIEGLSAILM
+826 LS
-840 KGGTL
+840 
-845 FLYGSQSNSVG
+845 
-856 LGSSQW
+856 
-862 NQTTGDIARISDL
+862 GDIANTFTVLGSQRWADSGAPIMNSRLDFNVEDGTVTL
-875 QYNLSTGS
+875 KIYST
-883 VTVAAWYG
+883 
-891 GTSSP
+891 TSG
-896 TTVNWSYEVWAAYT
+896 VFVYDIWAAYT

>member
-51 TNANQAAENA
+51 TNANQAAKNA

-71 AEAAQKAADNATASA
+71 AEAAQKAANNATASA

-148 AASANDAATEAHT
+148 ATSANDAATEAHT

-209 DVVEYSS
+209 DVINVATYSQL
-216 RSDFPATGESGKIY
+216 PNPGESGKIY
-230 VATDTNLAYRWGGT
+230 ITEDTNLTYRWSGT
-244 EYVEI
+244 GYAEI

-345 GAISDLN
+345 GAIANLN

-358 FYTYDTTTQN
+358 FYTYNATTQN
-368 APTSYGSVIVVE
+368 TPTSYGSVIVVE
-380 GTGHEANWVQLALG
+380 GAGRSSNWIQLALG
-394 YSSGDVNPSI
+394 YSEGNVNPSV
-404 FIRLRQ
+404 FVRFRQ
-410 SYTVWGPWVKVWNSN
+410 SLESWSDWLKVWKSN
-425 NFNPDSKLSYS
+425 DFNPDNK
-436 EFGGDLDTIST
+436 FG
-447 SGMYRLLSGCTNIPL
+447 LSGI
-462 GSSQGCFLLHTNW
+462 
-475 DANAAQQMYFVYST
+475 
-489 TDIYI
+489 I
-494 RNKVNGTWKPWQKV
+494 
-508 WNAGN
+508 
-513 FNPDSK
+513 
-519 FPYLGMGGVN
+519 
-529 DNSNEIGAGYS
+529 
-540 GSSAG
+540 
-545 GNFNGP
+545 
-551 FIKFGQTSNYM
+551 
-562 TELYNRHDQDVF
+562 
-574 QIRRMVNGEWQ
+574 
-585 AFVNLWHSG
+585 
-594 NFNPDDKFGFSAD
+594 
-607 QLSDLNNAPNNAF
+607 SDLNNAPMNAVFSTNGTPANAPLENAYFQGFTFAMDNNPDFKRQWAF
-620 FVGAYNA
+620 KDKKIWFRNLHDG
-627 TNSPV
+627 
-632 QNSWSNGFTIAYGNN
+632 SWSAW
-647 TDFRKQFCYAGE
+647 TD
-659 KWWTRGRDG
+659 
-668 VNWGT
+668 V
-673 WRQIWD
+673 I
-679 SGNFNPDNYLPLSG
+679 PLDNYLPLSG

-716 VVGLLDVAGDG
+716 VVGLLDVAGEG

-750 RNDSKGTY
+750 RNDSKRSY
-758 RIYDSSNLGNAT
+758 KIYDSGNLGNAT
-770 TSKAGLMS
+770 TSQAGLMS

-856 LGSSQW
+856 LGSSKW
-862 NQTTGDIARISDL
+862 NQATGDITRISDL

-883 VTVAAWYG
+883 VTVAAWYD

>member
-148 AASANDAATEAHT
+148 ATSANDAATEAHT

-209 DVVEYSS
+209 DVINVATYSQL
-216 RSDFPATGESGKIY
+216 PNPGESGKIY
-230 VATDTNLAYRWGGT
+230 ITEDTNLTYRWSGT
-244 EYVEI
+244 GYAEI

-299 PGGNAGGDLTGTY
+299 AEGGEAESA
-312 PNPTIGAGK
+312 IK
-321 VTTAKIADGAVIAAK
+321 DGNGNVIA
-336 LAEQYIVNR
+336 
-345 GAISDLN
+345 
-352 NATTYG
+352 
-358 FYTYDTTTQN
+358 
-368 APTSYGSVIVVE
+368 
-380 GTGHEANWVQLALG
+380 
-394 YSSGDVNPSI
+394 
-404 FIRLRQ
+404 
-410 SYTVWGPWVKVWNSN
+410 
-425 NFNPDSKLSYS
+425 
-436 EFGGDLDTIST
+436 
-447 SGMYRLLSGCTNIPL
+447 
-462 GSSQGCFLLHTNW
+462 
-475 DANAAQQMYFVYST
+475 
-489 TDIYI
+489 
-494 RNKVNGTWKPWQKV
+494 
-508 WNAGN
+508 
-513 FNPDSK
+513 
-519 FPYLGMGGVN
+519 
-529 DNSNEIGAGYS
+529 
-540 GSSAG
+540 
-545 GNFNGP
+545 
-551 FIKFGQTSNYM
+551 
-562 TELYNRHDQDVF
+562 
-574 QIRRMVNGEWQ
+574 
-585 AFVNLWHSG
+585 
-594 NFNPDDKFGFSAD
+594 
-607 QLSDLNNAPNNAF
+607 
-620 FVGAYNA
+620 
-627 TNSPV
+627 
-632 QNSWSNGFTIAYGNN
+632 N
-647 TDFRKQFCYAGE
+647 T
-659 KWWTRGRDG
+659 
-668 VNWGT
+668 
-673 WRQIWD
+673 
-679 SGNFNPDNYLPLSG
+679 YLPLSG
-693 GKMITGDFQFKDGV
+693 NKMITGDFQLKDGV
-707 SVRDAAGRS
+707 AVKDAAGRS

-727 VCVAVGNGI
+727 VCVAVGNGVK
-736 RKTRIVTP
+736 KTRIITP

-750 RNDSKGTY
+750 RNDSKGAY
-758 RIYDSSNLGNAT
+758 RIYDSSNFNPDNYLNAKKGLIADLNTATDSGVYYFSTPGSVNTPENYGSLLVVATVDNGSPWINQFAFGTSNKIWHRQNINNAGWNSWMYLYDSSNFNPDNYLLLSGGTMTGDITFGSNGRSLRGSDGGNIAGVLYDTPNARYVTAIGTGSRRLILVSPDSIYRGAGGVAENYMIYDSSNLGNAT

-812 VYAQRWTGEFTGVT
+812 VYAQRWTGKFIGVT

-862 NQTTGDIARISDL
+862 NQNTGDITRISDL
-875 QYNLSTGS
+875 QYSLSTGS

>member
-120 VNEAQQATA
+120 VNEAQQAAA

-209 DVVEYSS
+209 DVINVATYSQL
-216 RSDFPATGESGKIY
+216 PNPGESGKIY
-230 VATDTNLAYRWGGT
+230 ITEDTNLTYRWSGT
-244 EYVEI
+244 GYAEI

-288 ASLPDKPTSLP
+288 ASLPDKPASLP
-299 PGGNAGGDLTGTY
+299 AEGGEAESA
-312 PNPTIGAGK
+312 IK
-321 VTTAKIADGAVIAAK
+321 DGNGNVIA
-336 LAEQYIVNR
+336 N
-345 GAISDLN
+345 
-352 NATTYG
+352 TYLPLSG
-358 FYTYDTTTQN
+358 NKMITGDFQLKDGVAVRDAAGRSVVGPLDVAGDGVCVAVGNGVKKTRIITPDDTPVYRN
-368 APTSYGSVIVVE
+368 
-380 GTGHEANWVQLALG
+380 
-394 YSSGDVNPSI
+394 
-404 FIRLRQ
+404 
-410 SYTVWGPWVKVWNSN
+410 
-425 NFNPDSKLSYS
+425 DSK
-436 EFGGDLDTIST
+436 GA
-447 SGMYRLLSGCTNIPL
+447 YRIYD
-462 GSSQGCFLLHTNW
+462 SS
-475 DANAAQQMYFVYST
+475 
-489 TDIYI
+489 
-494 RNKVNGTWKPWQKV
+494 
-508 WNAGN
+508 N

-585 AFVNLWHSG
+585 AFVSLWHSG
-594 NFNPDDKFGFSAD
+594 
-607 QLSDLNNAPNNAF
+607 
-620 FVGAYNA
+620 
-627 TNSPV
+627 
-632 QNSWSNGFTIAYGNN
+632 
-647 TDFRKQFCYAGE
+647 
-659 KWWTRGRDG
+659 
-668 VNWGT
+668 
-673 WRQIWD
+673 
-679 SGNFNPDNYLPLSG
+679 
-693 GKMITGDFQFKDGV
+693 
-707 SVRDAAGRS
+707 
-716 VVGLLDVAGDG
+716 
-727 VCVAVGNGI
+727 
-736 RKTRIVTP
+736 
-744 DDTPVY
+744 
-750 RNDSKGTY
+750 
-758 RIYDSSNLGNAT
+758 NLGNAT

-862 NQTTGDIARISDL
+862 NQNTGDITRISDL

-883 VTVAAWYG
+883 VTVEAWYG
-891 GTSSP
+891 GTNSP

>member
-61 NTSAANADAK
+61 NTSASNADAK
-71 AEAAQKAADNATASA
+71 AEVAQKAADNATASANQADQAAVNANTATTRATAAAEKAENAADVAIGVVNEAQQATANANQAAQSANEAATNANQAAENANTSASNADAKAEVAQKAADNATASA

-209 DVVEYSS
+209 DVINVATYSQL
-216 RSDFPATGESGKIY
+216 PNPGESGKIY
-230 VATDTNLAYRWGGT
+230 ITEDTNLAYRWSGT
-244 EYVEI
+244 GYAEI

-255 GTTAETAGRGDWTQA
+255 GTTAETAGRGDWTHE

-288 ASLPDKPTSLP
+288 ASLPDK
-299 PGGNAGGDLTGTY
+299 D
-312 PNPTIGAGK
+312 
-321 VTTAKIADGAVIAAK
+321 
-336 LAEQYIVNR
+336 
-345 GAISDLN
+345 
-352 NATTYG
+352 
-358 FYTYDTTTQN
+358 
-368 APTSYGSVIVVE
+368 
-380 GTGHEANWVQLALG
+380 
-394 YSSGDVNPSI
+394 
-404 FIRLRQ
+404 
-410 SYTVWGPWVKVWNSN
+410 KVWTSD
-425 NFNPDSKLSYS
+425 NFNPDNYLPK
-436 EFGGDLDTIST
+436 
-447 SGMYRLLSGCTNIPL
+447 
-462 GSSQGCFLLHTNW
+462 
-475 DANAAQQMYFVYST
+475 T
-489 TDIYI
+489 TPTAD
-494 RNKVNGTWKPWQKV
+494 
-508 WNAGN
+508 
-513 FNPDSK
+513 
-519 FPYLGMGGVN
+519 GGV
-529 DNSNEIGAGYS
+529 I
-540 GSSAG
+540 
-545 GNFNGP
+545 
-551 FIKFGQTSNYM
+551 
-562 TELYNRHDQDVF
+562 
-574 QIRRMVNGEWQ
+574 VNGETAVGKRPYLKFHIPGVNHSQ
-585 AFVNLWHSG
+585 FVMDENGTVNLLNGSDQTPGAFKSFSAGAIFSNGKRVWDSG
-594 NFNPDDKFGFSAD
+594 NLNPDDKFGFSAA

-627 TNSPV
+627 ANAPV
-632 QNSWSNGFTIAYGNN
+632 ADSWSNGFTISYGNN
-647 TDFRKQFCYAGE
+647 PDFRKQFVYAGE

-679 SGNFNPDNYLPLSG
+679 SGSFDPNSYLPLSG
-693 GKMITGDFQFKDGV
+693 NKTITGDVSLASGV
-707 SVRDAAGRS
+707 RLVEAAKNIIGRFVFGGDTKART
-716 VVGLLDVAGDG
+716 VVGTADVDTLLVSSNPLKRHTGG
-727 VCVAVGNGI
+727 SEYTV
-736 RKTRIVTP
+736 
-744 DDTPVY
+744 
-750 RNDSKGTY
+750 
-758 RIYDSSNLGNAT
+758 YDSGNLDNAT

-778 AADKTKL
+778 VADKTKL

-805 WTYNGKQ
+805 WMYNGKQ
-812 VYAQRWTGEFTGVT
+812 VYAQRWTGEFTGVA

-875 QYNLSTGS
+875 QYNLLTGS

>member
-209 DVVEYSS
+209 DVINVATYSQL
-216 RSDFPATGESGKIY
+216 PNPGESGKIY
-230 VATDTNLAYRWGGT
+230 ITEDTNLTYRWSGSG
-244 EYVEI
+244 YAEI

-270 AYNHSLI
+270 AYTHSLI

-299 PGGNAGGDLTGTY
+299 ASDVYPWAKAATKPTYTAAEVGALPLSGGVMSARGSYPQLSMPMPTSASGDSIFFH
-312 PNPTIGAGK
+312 IGVSGDSN
-321 VTTAKIADGAVIAAK
+321 VK
-336 LAEQYIVNR
+336 LRRY
-345 GAISDLN
+345 
-352 NATTYG
+352 NATSDS
-358 FYTYDTTTQN
+358 FSELSLSN
-368 APTSYGSVIVVE
+368 
-380 GTGHEANWVQLALG
+380 TGLTAILNGV
-394 YSSGDVNPSI
+394 S
-404 FIRLRQ
+404 R
-410 SYTVWGPWVKVWNSN
+410 
-425 NFNPDSKLSYS
+425 
-436 EFGGDLDTIST
+436 TI
-447 SGMYRLLSGCTNIPL
+447 Y
-462 GSSQGCFLLHTNW
+462 
-475 DANAAQQMYFVYST
+475 
-489 TDIYI
+489 
-494 RNKVNGTWKPWQKV
+494 
-508 WNAGN
+508 
-513 FNPDSK
+513 
-519 FPYLGMGGVN
+519 
-529 DNSNEIGAGYS
+529 
-540 GSSAG
+540 
-545 GNFNGP
+545 
-551 FIKFGQTSNYM
+551 
-562 TELYNRHDQDVF
+562 
-574 QIRRMVNGEWQ
+574 
-585 AFVNLWHSG
+585 HSG
-594 NFNPDDKFGFSAD
+594 NFNPGNYLLLSGGTMTGDITFG
-607 QLSDLNNAPNNAF
+607 
-620 FVGAYNA
+620 
-627 TNSPV
+627 
-632 QNSWSNGFTIAYGNN
+632 SNGRSLRGSDGGNIAGVLYDTPNARYVTAIG
-647 TDFRKQFCYAGE
+647 TGSRRLILVSPASIY
-659 KWWTRGRDG
+659 RGTGG
-668 VNWGT
+668 VAENYM
-673 WRQIWD
+673 IYD

-727 VCVAVGNGI
+727 VCVAVGNSAK
-736 RKTRIVTP
+736 KTRIVTP

-862 NQTTGDIARISDL
+862 NQTTGDITRISDL

>member
-148 AASANDAATEAHT
+148 ATSANDAATEAHT

-173 KAEGDRVLAEK
+173 KSEGDRVLAEK

-209 DVVEYSS
+209 DVINVATYSQL
-216 RSDFPATGESGKIY
+216 PNPGESGKIY
-230 VATDTNLAYRWGGT
+230 ITEDTNLTYRWSGT
-244 EYVEI
+244 GYAEI

-255 GTTAETAGRGDWTQA
+255 GTTAETAGRGDWTHE

-299 PGGNAGGDLTGTY
+299 AEGGEAESA
-312 PNPTIGAGK
+312 IK
-321 VTTAKIADGAVIAAK
+321 DGNGNVIA
-336 LAEQYIVNR
+336 
-345 GAISDLN
+345 
-352 NATTYG
+352 
-358 FYTYDTTTQN
+358 
-368 APTSYGSVIVVE
+368 
-380 GTGHEANWVQLALG
+380 
-394 YSSGDVNPSI
+394 
-404 FIRLRQ
+404 
-410 SYTVWGPWVKVWNSN
+410 
-425 NFNPDSKLSYS
+425 
-436 EFGGDLDTIST
+436 
-447 SGMYRLLSGCTNIPL
+447 
-462 GSSQGCFLLHTNW
+462 
-475 DANAAQQMYFVYST
+475 
-489 TDIYI
+489 
-494 RNKVNGTWKPWQKV
+494 
-508 WNAGN
+508 
-513 FNPDSK
+513 
-519 FPYLGMGGVN
+519 
-529 DNSNEIGAGYS
+529 
-540 GSSAG
+540 
-545 GNFNGP
+545 
-551 FIKFGQTSNYM
+551 
-562 TELYNRHDQDVF
+562 
-574 QIRRMVNGEWQ
+574 
-585 AFVNLWHSG
+585 
-594 NFNPDDKFGFSAD
+594 
-607 QLSDLNNAPNNAF
+607 
-620 FVGAYNA
+620 
-627 TNSPV
+627 
-632 QNSWSNGFTIAYGNN
+632 N
-647 TDFRKQFCYAGE
+647 T
-659 KWWTRGRDG
+659 
-668 VNWGT
+668 
-673 WRQIWD
+673 
-679 SGNFNPDNYLPLSG
+679 YLPLSG
-693 GKMITGDFQFKDGV
+693 NKVLTGTLRLQDGIAI
-707 SVRDAAGRS
+707 RDVNNNN
-716 VVGLLDVAGDG
+716 VVGLLNIVGDGSIDVAL
-727 VCVAVGNGI
+727 GNSV

-744 DDTPVY
+744 NDTPVY

-758 RIYDSSNLGNAT
+758 RIYDSSNFNPDNYLNAKKGLISDLNTATDSGVYYFSTPGSVNTPENYGSLLVVATVDNGSPWINQFAFGTSNKIWHRQNINNAGWNSWTYLYDSSNFNPDNYLLLSGGTMTGDIAFGSNGRSLRGSDGGNIAGVLYDTPNARYVTAIGTGSRRLILVSPASIYRGADGVAENYMIYDSGNLGNAT

-812 VYAQRWTGEFTGVT
+812 VYAQRWTGEFTGVA

-862 NQTTGDIARISDL
+862 NQTTGDITRISDL

>member
-107 EKAENAADVAIGV
+107 GKAENAAGVAIGV

-148 AASANDAATEAHT
+148 ATSANDAATEAHT

-209 DVVEYSS
+209 DVVEYPS

-288 ASLPDKPTSLP
+288 ASLPDKPSSLP
-299 PGGNAGGDLTGTY
+299 PGGNAGGDLAGSY

-321 VTTAKIADGAVIAAK
+321 VTTAKIADGAVTAAK

-345 GAISDLN
+345 GAVADLN

-358 FYTYDTTTQN
+358 FYTYNTTTQN

-380 GTGHEANWVQLALG
+380 GAGREANWVQLALG
-394 YSSGDVNPSI
+394 YSSGDANPSI

-410 SYTVWGPWVKVWNSN
+410 SYTVWGPWVKVWKSNDFNPNNYLPLSGGSITGGLGVSGYLTAGVLKINETGSVYPQILFTGNNGNSSLLFVNAISRELVFRPADGVANDGIVYHSKNLTKLSQLTNDVVPSWALATTNHHLPYDDTRNTNYAPYNSN
-425 NFNPDSKLSYS
+425 ISKGL
-436 EFGGDLDTIST
+436 
-447 SGMYRLLSGCTNIPL
+447 
-462 GSSQGCFLLHTNW
+462 
-475 DANAAQQMYFVYST
+475 T
-489 TDIYI
+489 TVHLKTTGID
-494 RNKVNGTWKPWQKV
+494 GL
-508 WNAGN
+508 A
-513 FNPDSK
+513 D
-519 FPYLGMGGVN
+519 
-529 DNSNEIGAGYS
+529 
-540 GSSAG
+540 G
-545 GNFNGP
+545 GNFHSSIYITPWMDASGGHAHNIAFTDNG
-551 FIKFGQTSNYM
+551 NM
-562 TELYNRHDQDVF
+562 WMRH
-574 QIRRMVNGEWQ
+574 GT
-585 AFVNLWHSG
+585 A
-594 NFNPDDKFGFSAD
+594 
-607 QLSDLNNAPNNAF
+607 
-620 FVGAYNA
+620 
-627 TNSPV
+627 
-632 QNSWSNGFTIAYGNN
+632 SWSEWVKVYH
-647 TDFRKQFCYAGE
+647 
-659 KWWTRGRDG
+659 
-668 VNWGT
+668 
-673 WRQIWD
+673 

-707 SVRDAAGRS
+707 AVRDDDS
-716 VVGLLDVAGDG
+716 KNIIGLLNIAGDG

-736 RKTRIVTP
+736 RKTRIITP

-758 RIYDSSNLGNAT
+758 RIYDSGNLGDAT

-862 NQTTGDIARISDL
+862 NQTTGDITRISDL

>member
-51 TNANQAAENA
+51 TNANQAAKNA

-71 AEAAQKAADNATASA
+71 AEAAQKAANNATASA

-148 AASANDAATEAHT
+148 ATSANDAATEAHT

-209 DVVEYSS
+209 DVINVATYSQL
-216 RSDFPATGESGKIY
+216 PNPGESGKIY
-230 VATDTNLAYRWGGT
+230 ITEDTNLTYRWSGSG
-244 EYVEI
+244 YVEI

-255 GTTAETAGRGDWTQA
+255 GETSATAYRGDRGKA
-270 AYNHSLI
+270 AYDHSQI

-288 ASLPDKPTSLP
+288 ASLPDKPTSLT

-345 GAISDLN
+345 GAASDLN
-352 NATTYG
+352 SATTYG

-380 GTGHEANWVQLALG
+380 GTGHEANWAQLALG

-425 NFNPDSKLSYS
+425 NFNPDDYLPKTTPNVNGGIIINGETTVGYRPYLKFHIPGVNYSQFVMDENGTVHLLNGSEQTPGTYKPLKAGPIFSNGNRVWDSGNFNPDSKLNYS

-494 RNKVNGTWKPWQKV
+494 RNKVGGTWKPWQKV

-585 AFVNLWHSG
+585 PFVSLWHSG
-594 NFNPDDKFGFSAD
+594 
-607 QLSDLNNAPNNAF
+607 
-620 FVGAYNA
+620 
-627 TNSPV
+627 
-632 QNSWSNGFTIAYGNN
+632 
-647 TDFRKQFCYAGE
+647 
-659 KWWTRGRDG
+659 
-668 VNWGT
+668 
-673 WRQIWD
+673 
-679 SGNFNPDNYLPLSG
+679 
-693 GKMITGDFQFKDGV
+693 
-707 SVRDAAGRS
+707 
-716 VVGLLDVAGDG
+716 
-727 VCVAVGNGI
+727 
-736 RKTRIVTP
+736 
-744 DDTPVY
+744 
-750 RNDSKGTY
+750 
-758 RIYDSSNLGNAT
+758 NLGNAT

-791 GLNIPASGEVAISG
+791 GLNIPASGEVAVSG

-812 VYAQRWTGEFTGVT
+812 VYAQRWAGDTSTGAVVSGRTTSKTLASVNMSQLTMQGGAFYLSGDITNTFTV
-826 KNLTTIEGLSAILM
+826 L
-840 KGGTL
+840 
-845 FLYGSQSNSVG
+845 GSQRWADSGAPIMNSRLDFNVEDG
-856 LGSSQW
+856 TVTLKIYS
-862 NQTTGDIARISDL
+862 TTSGVFVYDI
-875 QYNLSTGS
+875 
-883 VTVAAWYG
+883 
-891 GTSSP
+891 
-896 TTVNWSYEVWAAYT
+896 WAAYT
-910 K
+910 R

>member
-61 NTSAANADAK
+61 NTSATNADAK
-71 AEAAQKAADNATASA
+71 AEVAQKAADNATASA

-148 AASANDAATEAHT
+148 ATSANDAATEAHT

-209 DVVEYSS
+209 DVINVATYSQL
-216 RSDFPATGESGKIY
+216 PNPGESGKIY
-230 VATDTNLAYRWGGT
+230 ITEDTNLTYRWSGT
-244 EYVEI
+244 GYAEI

-255 GTTAETAGRGDWTQA
+255 GTTAETAGRGDWTHE

-299 PGGNAGGDLTGTY
+299 AEGGEAESA
-312 PNPTIGAGK
+312 IK
-321 VTTAKIADGAVIAAK
+321 DGNGNVIANTYLPLSGNKMITGDFQFKDGVAVRDAAGRSVVGLLDVAGDGVCVAVGNSVK
-336 LAEQYIVNR
+336 KTRIVTPDDTPVYRNDSK
-345 GAISDLN
+345 GAYRI
-352 NATTYG
+352 
-358 FYTYDTTTQN
+358 YD
-368 APTSYGSVIVVE
+368 
-380 GTGHEANWVQLALG
+380 
-394 YSSGDVNPSI
+394 SGD
-404 FIRLRQ
+404 
-410 SYTVWGPWVKVWNSN
+410 
-425 NFNPDSKLSYS
+425 
-436 EFGGDLDTIST
+436 
-447 SGMYRLLSGCTNIPL
+447 
-462 GSSQGCFLLHTNW
+462 
-475 DANAAQQMYFVYST
+475 
-489 TDIYI
+489 
-494 RNKVNGTWKPWQKV
+494 
-508 WNAGN
+508 
-513 FNPDSK
+513 
-519 FPYLGMGGVN
+519 
-529 DNSNEIGAGYS
+529 
-540 GSSAG
+540 
-545 GNFNGP
+545 
-551 FIKFGQTSNYM
+551 
-562 TELYNRHDQDVF
+562 
-574 QIRRMVNGEWQ
+574 
-585 AFVNLWHSG
+585 
-594 NFNPDDKFGFSAD
+594 FNPDDKFGFSAV

-668 VNWGT
+668 TTWLNWA
-673 WRQIWD
+673 QIWD
-679 SGNFNPDNYLPLSG
+679 SGNFDPANYLPLSG
-693 GKMITGDFQFKDGV
+693 NKTITGNVALANEVMITNQNGGNLVGFRNSLSEFGD
-707 SVRDAAGRS
+707 AGH
-716 VVGLLDVAGDG
+716 A
-727 VCVAVGNGI
+727 
-736 RKTRIVTP
+736 TRIVS
-744 DDTPVY
+744 
-750 RNDSKGTY
+750 NDSDLQHWRGGQNTI
-758 RIYDSSNLGNAT
+758 IYDSGNLGNAT
-770 TSKAGLMS
+770 TSQAGLMS

-812 VYAQRWTGEFTGVT
+812 VYAQRWTGSLGSGF
-826 KNLTTIEGLSAILM
+826 NTTVASQINISAFIS
-840 KGGTL
+840 
-845 FLYGSQSNSVG
+845 LYGDIKSGDYNYPI
-856 LGSSQW
+856 GSSIW
-862 NQTTGDIARISDL
+862 NRATGEDTFKSSFIYGKDKTS
-875 QYNLSTGS
+875 NLSIEHWKAQGAT
-883 VTVAAWYG
+883 T
-891 GTSSP
+891 P
-896 TTVNWSYEVWAAYT
+896 TTYEVFAVYT

>member
-61 NTSAANADAK
+61 NTSATNADAK

-148 AASANDAATEAHT
+148 ATSANDAATEAHT

-209 DVVEYSS
+209 DVINVATYSQL
-216 RSDFPATGESGKIY
+216 PNPGESGKIY
-230 VATDTNLAYRWGGT
+230 ITEDTNLTYRWSGT
-244 EYVEI
+244 GYAEI

-345 GAISDLN
+345 GAASDLN

-358 FYTYDTTTQN
+358 FYTYDATTQN

-380 GTGHEANWVQLALG
+380 GTGHEANWAQLALG

-425 NFNPDSKLSYS
+425 NFNPDDYLPKTTPNVNGGIIINGETTVGYRPYLKFHIPGVNYSQFVMDENGTVHLLNGSEQTPRTYKPLKAGPIFSNGNRVWDSGNFNPDSKLNYS

-494 RNKVNGTWKPWQKV
+494 RNKVGGTWNPWQKV

-585 AFVNLWHSG
+585 PFVSLWHSG
-594 NFNPDDKFGFSAD
+594 
-607 QLSDLNNAPNNAF
+607 
-620 FVGAYNA
+620 
-627 TNSPV
+627 
-632 QNSWSNGFTIAYGNN
+632 
-647 TDFRKQFCYAGE
+647 
-659 KWWTRGRDG
+659 
-668 VNWGT
+668 
-673 WRQIWD
+673 
-679 SGNFNPDNYLPLSG
+679 
-693 GKMITGDFQFKDGV
+693 
-707 SVRDAAGRS
+707 
-716 VVGLLDVAGDG
+716 
-727 VCVAVGNGI
+727 
-736 RKTRIVTP
+736 
-744 DDTPVY
+744 
-750 RNDSKGTY
+750 
-758 RIYDSSNLGNAT
+758 NLGNAT

-812 VYAQRWTGEFTGVT
+812 VYAQRWAGDTSTGAVVSGRTTSKTLASVNMSQLTMQGGAFYLSGDITNTFTV
-826 KNLTTIEGLSAILM
+826 L
-840 KGGTL
+840 
-845 FLYGSQSNSVG
+845 GSQRWADSGAPIMNSRLDFNVEDG
-856 LGSSQW
+856 TVTLKIYS
-862 NQTTGDIARISDL
+862 TTSGVFVYDI
-875 QYNLSTGS
+875 
-883 VTVAAWYG
+883 
-891 GTSSP
+891 
-896 TTVNWSYEVWAAYT
+896 WAAYT
-910 K
+910 R

>member
-51 TNANQAAENA
+51 TNANQAA
-61 NTSAANADAK
+61 T
-71 AEAAQKAADNATASA
+71 
-86 NQADQAA
+86 
-93 VNANT
+93 
-98 ATTRATAAA
+98 
-107 EKAENAADVAIGV
+107 
-120 VNEAQQATA
+120 
-129 NANQAAQSANEA
+129 
-141 ATNANQA
+141 
-148 AASANDAATEAHT
+148 SANDAATEAHT

-209 DVVEYSS
+209 DVINVATYSQL
-216 RSDFPATGESGKIY
+216 PNPGESGKIY
-230 VATDTNLAYRWGGT
+230 ITEDTNLTYRWSGSG
-244 EYVEI
+244 YAEI

-283 HKTTF
+283 HETTF

-513 FNPDSK
+513 FNPNN
-519 FPYLGMGGVN
+519 YLPLSGGVM
-529 DNSNEIGAGYS
+529 
-540 GSSAG
+540 SARG
-545 GNFNGP
+545 
-551 FIKFGQTSNYM
+551 
-562 TELYNRHDQDVF
+562 LY
-574 QIRRMVNGEWQ
+574 
-585 AFVNLWHSG
+585 
-594 NFNPDDKFGFSAD
+594 P
-607 QLSDLNNAPNNAF
+607 QLSMPMPTSVSGDSIFLHIGVSSDSN
-620 FVGAYNA
+620 VKLRRYNA
-627 TNSPV
+627 TSD
-632 QNSWSNGFTIAYGNN
+632 SFSELSLSNTGLTAIFNGVSRTIY
-647 TDFRKQFCYAGE
+647 
-659 KWWTRGRDG
+659 
-668 VNWGT
+668 
-673 WRQIWD
+673 D

-693 GKMITGDFQFKDGV
+693 NKMITGDFQFEDGV

-727 VCVAVGNGI
+727 VCVAVGNGS

-750 RNDSKGTY
+750 RNDSKGAY
-758 RIYDSSNLGNAT
+758 RIYDSGNLGDAT
-770 TSKAGLMS
+770 TSQAGLMS

-826 KNLTTIEGLSAILM
+826 KNLTTIKGLSAILM

-862 NQTTGDIARISDL
+862 NQTTGDITRISDL

-883 VTVAAWYG
+883 VKVAAWYG

>member
-148 AASANDAATEAHT
+148 ATSANDAATEAHT

-209 DVVEYSS
+209 DVINVATYSQL
-216 RSDFPATGESGKIY
+216 PNPGESGKIY
-230 VATDTNLAYRWGGT
+230 ITEDTNLTYRWSGT
-244 EYVEI
+244 GYAEI

-299 PGGNAGGDLTGTY
+299 AEGGEAESA
-312 PNPTIGAGK
+312 IK
-321 VTTAKIADGAVIAAK
+321 DGNGNVIA
-336 LAEQYIVNR
+336 
-345 GAISDLN
+345 
-352 NATTYG
+352 
-358 FYTYDTTTQN
+358 
-368 APTSYGSVIVVE
+368 
-380 GTGHEANWVQLALG
+380 
-394 YSSGDVNPSI
+394 
-404 FIRLRQ
+404 
-410 SYTVWGPWVKVWNSN
+410 
-425 NFNPDSKLSYS
+425 
-436 EFGGDLDTIST
+436 
-447 SGMYRLLSGCTNIPL
+447 
-462 GSSQGCFLLHTNW
+462 
-475 DANAAQQMYFVYST
+475 
-489 TDIYI
+489 
-494 RNKVNGTWKPWQKV
+494 
-508 WNAGN
+508 
-513 FNPDSK
+513 
-519 FPYLGMGGVN
+519 
-529 DNSNEIGAGYS
+529 
-540 GSSAG
+540 
-545 GNFNGP
+545 
-551 FIKFGQTSNYM
+551 
-562 TELYNRHDQDVF
+562 
-574 QIRRMVNGEWQ
+574 
-585 AFVNLWHSG
+585 
-594 NFNPDDKFGFSAD
+594 
-607 QLSDLNNAPNNAF
+607 
-620 FVGAYNA
+620 
-627 TNSPV
+627 
-632 QNSWSNGFTIAYGNN
+632 N
-647 TDFRKQFCYAGE
+647 T
-659 KWWTRGRDG
+659 
-668 VNWGT
+668 
-673 WRQIWD
+673 
-679 SGNFNPDNYLPLSG
+679 YLPLSG
-693 GKMITGDFQFKDGV
+693 NKMITGDFQLKDGV
-707 SVRDAAGRS
+707 AVRDAAGRS

-727 VCVAVGNGI
+727 VCVAVGNGVK
-736 RKTRIVTP
+736 KTRIITP

-750 RNDSKGTY
+750 RNDSKGAYRIYDSSNFNPDNYLNAKKGLIADLNTATDSGVYYFSTPGSVNTPENYGSLLVVATVDNGSPWINQFAFGTSNKIWHRQNINNAGWNSWTY
-758 RIYDSSNLGNAT
+758 LYDSSNFNPDNYLLLSGGTMTGDITFGSNGRSLRGSDGGNIAGVLYDTPNARYVTAIGTGSRRLILVSPDSIYRGAGGVAENYMIYDSSNLGNAT

-862 NQTTGDIARISDL
+862 NQTTGDITRISDL

>member
-51 TNANQAAENA
+51 TNANQAAEDA

-148 AASANDAATEAHT
+148 ATSANDAATEAHT

-209 DVVEYSS
+209 DVVEYPS

-277 KDGSNP
+277 KDGTNP

-312 PNPTIGAGK
+312 PNPTIA
-321 VTTAKIADGAVIAAK
+321 AGAVTAAK

-345 GAISDLN
+345 GAVSDLN

-358 FYTYDTTTQN
+358 FYTYDATTQN
-368 APTSYGSVIVVE
+368 APTSYGSVLVVE
-380 GTGHEANWVQLALG
+380 GTGRAGNWIQLAIG
-394 YSSGDVNPSI
+394 YSNGYI
-404 FIRLRQ
+404 FPVIYIRYRTSLTYWGNWAR
-410 SYTVWGPWVKVWNSN
+410 VWDSS
-425 NFNPDSKLSYS
+425 NFNPNNYLPLS
-436 EFGGDLDTIST
+436 GGSITGNLDVSGYLAANTLRAKAALYPTIS
-447 SGMYRLLSGCTNIPL
+447 
-462 GSSQGCFLLHTNW
+462 
-475 DANAAQQMYFVYST
+475 FVKT
-489 TDIYI
+489 
-494 RNKVNGTWKPWQKV
+494 
-508 WNAGN
+508 
-513 FNPDSK
+513 
-519 FPYLGMGGVN
+519 N
-529 DNSNEIGAGYS
+529 DNSESLLIVAG
-540 GSSAG
+540 
-545 GNFNGP
+545 NN
-551 FIKFGQTSNYM
+551 
-562 TELYNRHDQDVF
+562 LYYRPVASDAANRLVY
-574 QIRRMVNGEWQ
+574 
-585 AFVNLWHSG
+585 HSG
-594 NFNPDDKFGFSAD
+594 NFNPDD
-607 QLSDLNNAPNNAF
+607 
-620 FVGAYNA
+620 
-627 TNSPV
+627 
-632 QNSWSNGFTIAYGNN
+632 
-647 TDFRKQFCYAGE
+647 
-659 KWWTRGRDG
+659 
-668 VNWGT
+668 
-673 WRQIWD
+673 
-679 SGNFNPDNYLPLSG
+679 YLPLSG
-693 GKMITGDFQFKDGV
+693 NKVLTGTLKLQDGIAI
-707 SVRDAAGRS
+707 RDVNNNN
-716 VVGLLDVAGDG
+716 VVGLLNIVGDGNIDVAL
-727 VCVAVGNGI
+727 GNSV
-736 RKTRIVTP
+736 RKTRIITP
-744 DDTPVY
+744 NDTPVY
-750 RNDSKGTY
+750 RNDSKGVY
-758 RIYDSSNLGNAT
+758 RIYDSSNFNPNDYLPLSGNKTITGNVALANEVMITNQNGGNLVGFRNSLSEFGDAGHATRIVSNDSDLQHWRGGQNTIIYDSSNLGNAT

-862 NQTTGDIARISDL
+862 NQNTGDITRISDL